1 MAKLFDI
8 QDTTVAI
15 PNLTLTETQGSV
27 THRGDIDVAGNLN
40 VSSNINVTGT
50 ISANTFNVKNLVT
63 DNGSLNIT
71 GNWIYNTELE
81 LNGKGFNWTHGT
93 GQTQLIYRTGGRLWT
108 NSNLDIAA
116 TSSYNIDNIPVLS
129 ATTLGSSVRHSNLS
143 TVGTL
148 NRLSVAGD
156 ATLGDFVFVNS
167 TYNRIGIG
175 TDEPSASLTILDNN
189 VEIGIGSPDVNLA
202 SIGTQSNHDLELVT
216 DSQARVTIKRSGE
229 VNIGDP
235 ANGGG
240 VLNVYGTLF
249 ATSVVTDNRVD
260 RTHPIQFSATKDT
273 NIYGLGLLWS
283 GNDSVHQF
291 VLDISGRLTS
301 TDSIDIAENRSYFIN
316 GVPVISA
323 SSLGSGISTSNLN
336 TVGILENLTVAG
348 NVTLQSELT
357 AKSIVV
363 DNGITLVQ
371 NGISTGNRIVLT
383 VQNKEV
389 IYGDQQQVN
398 IGDIQLQSRPV
409 KVYGPLSVNINNP
422 DPTLQFSVEGDVS
435 IGGKRFINRASIP
448 TSGTF
453 NVGDICYNSNPV
465 PSSYVGWICVTAG
478 TPGQWLGFGMIASQ

>member
-1 MAKLFDI
+1 MCI
-8 QDTTVAI
+8 
-15 PNLTLTETQGSV
+15 
-27 THRGDIDVAGNLN
+27 R
-40 VSSNINVTGT
+40 
-50 ISANTFNVKNLVT
+50 
-63 DNGSLNIT
+63 
-71 GNWIYNTELE
+71 
-81 LNGKGFNWTHGT
+81 
-93 GQTQLIYRTGGRLWT
+93 
-108 NSNLDIAA
+108 
-116 TSSYNIDNIPVLS
+116 
-129 ATTLGSSVRHSNLS
+129 
-143 TVGTL
+143 
-148 NRLSVAGD
+148 
-156 ATLGDFVFVNS
+156 
-167 TYNRIGIG
+167 
-175 TDEPSASLTILDNN
+175 
-189 VEIGIGSPDVNLA
+189 
-202 SIGTQSNHDLELVT
+202 
-216 DSQARVTIKRSGE
+216 DS
-229 VNIGDP
+229 
-235 ANGGG
+235 
-240 VLNVYGTLF
+240 
-249 ATSVVTDNRVD
+249 
-260 RTHPIQFSATKDT
+260 T

-371 NGISTGNRIVLT
+371 NGISAGNRIALT